1 VRNVVLHRLL
11 ETYTVD
17 SSSLLVGA
25 MAAGAELPYELSSEP
40 TIGGSDGP
48 VFYTYKP
55 LTGEFIDS
63 NRELLA
69 QMFSY
74 EPVVRA
80 LSECEALDVYLA
92 QRGEVRMPAGRR
104 ALAEAALM
112 AFLRAIFAE
121 RTEFGFEPAH
131 FETAHSE
138 LERAVY
144 DVNGTAT
151 VIAAVQGVALDP
163 GTTELSLG
171 DGVSLIRGDALADA
185 PREAVWSDSG
195 EPNVLALI
203 AVDPRR
209 TDHSPVS
216 VARSRFRR
224 VLSALRLF
232 ERGGYSLGPIAW
244 IRSESGAWRTA
255 TISITGRPRR
265 VTLVAAAQEDE
276 LRAFCR
282 LVSRRPKGG
291 GELAWA
297 LARFEMGCER
307 LTQLEALSDYLLALR
322 ALLEPEGPSSG
333 RLPQR
338 LAVICATVEERAL
351 LAERTADAISLERA
365 LMGGI
370 APRNDHHVLA
380 VVDELSEHLRAVLRD
395 ALCGHLQADLCTLA
409 DDLLAEAEAGDAA
422 ASR

>member
-17 SSSLLVGA
+17 TSSRLVA
-25 MAAGAELPYELSSEP
+25 EMAAGDEMPYELAEDRGV
-40 TIGGSDGP
+40 GGQGGP
-48 VFYTYKP
+48 IFYSYRP
-55 LTGEFIDS
+55 LTEAFIDAH
-63 NRELLA
+63 REQLA
-69 QMFSY
+69 QLGSH
-74 EPVVRA
+74 EPAARGLA
-80 LSECEALDVYLA
+80 ECEALDVYLA
-92 QRGEVRMPAGRR
+92 ARGEVRMPAGRR
-104 ALAEAALM
+104 GLAEASLT
-112 AFLRAIFAE
+112 AFVRAVFAG

-131 FETAHSE
+131 FETAYAE

-151 VIAAVQGVALDP
+151 VIAPVQGVALDP
-163 GTTELSLG
+163 GTTELALG

-185 PREAVWSDSG
+185 PARAVWSDSG

-209 TDHSPVS
+209 TEQPPVS

-232 ERGGYSLGPIAW
+232 ERGGYSLGPVAW
-244 IRSESGAWRTA
+244 LRSETGAWRTA
-255 TISITGRPRR
+255 SIAIGGRPRR
-265 VTLVAAAQEDE
+265 LTLVPAAQEEE

-282 LVSRRPKGG
+282 LVARRPRGG

-307 LTQLEALSDYLLALR
+307 LAPLEALTDYLAALR
-322 ALLEPEGPSSG
+322 VLLEPEGPSSA

-338 LAVICATVEERAL
+338 LAAICAAPDDRPR

-365 LMGGI
+365 VMSGI
-370 APRNDHHVLA
+370 APRNDNHA
-380 VVDELSEHLRAVLRD
+380 VAVIDELSEHLRAVLRD
-395 ALCGHLQADLCTLA
+395 ALCGHLDADLCGLA
-409 DDLLAEAEAGDAA
+409 DDLIVEAAGSAA
-422 ASR
+422 R